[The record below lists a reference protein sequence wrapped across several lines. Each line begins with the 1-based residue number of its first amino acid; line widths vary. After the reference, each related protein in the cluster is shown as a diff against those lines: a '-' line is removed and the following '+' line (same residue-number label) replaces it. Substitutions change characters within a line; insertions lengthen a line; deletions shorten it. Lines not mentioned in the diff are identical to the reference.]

1 MNKVVEEALTS
12 MIKRIEVLE
21 EKMSK
26 PIPNTPKG
34 PATSPTNHSQ
44 ATVGQIGY
52 INNLK
57 GETWEGMTKKEAGAE
72 IDRLLK
78 GKQERTINAMENAGK
93 VTVKEL
99 RDHIVEKL
107 KPLDIIKKKEI
118 EMFKREVDEATKEH
132 YKQESKPLTKE
143 EITEIGEENL
153 L

>member
-21 EKMSK
+21 EKISRK
-26 PIPNTPKG
+26 PIPNTPIRK

-57 GETWEGMTKKEAGAE
+57 GETWEGMTKKEAGIE
-72 IDRLLK
+72 IDRLLNK
-78 GKQERTINAMENAGK
+78 EPSRRVHEIIAEKVIKEQSKQ
-93 VTVKEL
+93 
-99 RDHIVEKL
+99 
-107 KPLDIIKKKEI
+107 
-118 EMFKREVDEATKEH
+118 
-132 YKQESKPLTKE
+132 LTKE
-143 EITEIGEENL
+143 QIAELGEENL